1 MGLPMAKNVVQKC
14 GLPVLG
20 YDVVQQQMDAFR
32 EAGGI
37 PVSDPA
43 EIYKACD
50 VILQILPTHPII
62 RNSVEQAIQ
71 YGKPGNVIVDLS
83 STAPDI
89 ILELYQQAKDAGMF
103 LLDSPVSGGNPMA
116 IAGTLA
122 IMTGG
127 DKEAFVKVKPVL
139 ACMGSPVYTGGPAS
153 GSVTKLVNN
162 MIGGAI
168 LVAIAE
174 GYAFAAKAGIDL
186 QTTFEA
192 TRGGFAGGPMYDN
205 QVPKIIKRDYTPG
218 ARIAVHRKDILG
230 SAEVVGLNAEREIL
244 GLNEAVVAAG
254 KLILQHTGVLGADA
268 VKLVPAGRNGNAPC
282 KGFLRSREVHK
293 GKLELHGA
301 VKVVQEITP
310 RLKDG
315 GLVLVLRKLVV
326 DVLILDRFGVARI
339 GHTADAVRPHTLIR
353 DAVLRRFF
361 FFIRSVRSC
370 DGGFDLFSFGAGQL
384 FLFGQFDTPPGLT
397 GFAAPERHKN
407 CWSYTGAALASGSTR
422 GRCCG

>member
-1 MGLPMAKNVVQKC
+1 MQKIGFLGMGVMGLPMAKNVVQKC

-205 QVPKIIKRDYTPG
+205 KVPKIIKRDYTPG
-218 ARIAVHRKDILG
+218 ARIAVHRKDILN
-230 SAEVVGLNAEREIL
+230 AKHYAHKLDIDTPLTDVVLHVMDWMNDNGHIDEDQ
-244 GLNEAVVAAG
+244 AALVKYYEDKMG
-254 KLILQHTGVLGADA
+254 VKVGVLSGGQRQAMA
-268 VKLVPAGRNGNAPC
+268 L
-282 KGFLRSREVHK
+282 LMSTM
-293 GKLELHGA
+293 
-301 VKVVQEITP
+301 TP
-310 RLKDG
+310 IEF
-315 GLVLVLRKLVV
+315 
-326 DVLILDRFGVARI
+326 LILDE
-339 GHTADAVRPHTLIR
+339 HTAALDPKTADI
-353 DAVLRRFF
+353 
-361 FFIRSVRSC
+361 IME
-370 DGGFDLFSFGAGQL
+370 
-384 FLFGQFDTPPGLT
+384 LT
-397 GFAAPERHKN
+397 GKIVAEKHLTTIMVTHNLRFAVEYGDRLLMMHQGHAVMDKKGEEKAN
-407 CWSYTGAALASGSTR
+407 TKVDDILDMFNAISIE
-422 GRCCG
+422 CGN

>member
-1 MGLPMAKNVVQKC
+1 MQKIGFLGMGVMGLPMAKNVVQKC

-127 DKEAFVKVKPVL
+127 DKEAFDKVKPVL

-168 LVAIAE
+168 LVAI
-174 GYAFAAKAGIDL
+174 
-186 QTTFEA
+186 
-192 TRGGFAGGPMYDN
+192 YDN
-205 QVPKIIKRDYTPG
+205 KVPKIIKRDYTPG
-218 ARIAVHRKDILG
+218 ARIAVHRKDILN
-230 SAEVVGLNAEREIL
+230 AKHYAHKLDIDTPLTDVVLHVMDWMNDNGHIDEDQ
-244 GLNEAVVAAG
+244 AA
-254 KLILQHTGVLGADA
+254 L
-268 VKLVPAGRNGNAPC
+268 VKYYEDKMG
-282 KGFLRSREVHK
+282 
-293 GKLELHGA
+293 
-301 VKVVQEITP
+301 VKVGREE
-310 RLKDG
+310 
-315 GLVLVLRKLVV
+315 
-326 DVLILDRFGVARI
+326 
-339 GHTADAVRPHTLIR
+339 TAD
-353 DAVLRRFF
+353 
-361 FFIRSVRSC
+361 
-370 DGGFDLFSFGAGQL
+370 
-384 FLFGQFDTPPGLT
+384 
-397 GFAAPERHKN
+397 
-407 CWSYTGAALASGSTR
+407 
-422 GRCCG
+422 